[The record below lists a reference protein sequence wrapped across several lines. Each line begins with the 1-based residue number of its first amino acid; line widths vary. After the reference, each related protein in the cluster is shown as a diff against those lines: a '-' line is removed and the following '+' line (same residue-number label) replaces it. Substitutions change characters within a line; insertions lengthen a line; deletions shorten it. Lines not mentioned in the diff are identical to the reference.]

1 MHGLSEKNLRLAK
14 PWSLESLGGVIS
26 IRSLVNK
33 DRITK
38 PGDAR
43 IQK

>member
-14 PWSLESLGGVIS
+14 PWNLESLGGVIS

-33 DRITK
+33 DRVTK

>member
-1 MHGLSEKNLRLAK
+1 MDGLSEKNLRLAK
-14 PWSLESLGGVIS
+14 PWNLESLGGVIS
-26 IRSLVNK
+26 IRSMVNK
-33 DRITK
+33 DRVTK

>member
-26 IRSLVNK
+26 IRSMVNK
-33 DRITK
+33 DRVTK